1 MYSDTDSEDDS
12 ESYDSEDSDN
22 ERKDTV
28 AAMQNKLS
36 KKKKDDQG
44 RGQSQKTEDS
54 EKGFD

>member
-1 MYSDTDSEDDS
+1 LYSDTDSEDDS

-36 KKKKDDQG
+36 KKKKDD
-44 RGQSQKTEDS
+44 
-54 EKGFD
+54 